1 MTAPTN
7 VEEQDRLTAVRR
19 YDVLD
24 TPPDQAFDRL
34 CALAARICNT
44 PIGLI
49 SIVDADRIWF
59 KARFGVDIDEIGRDP
74 GLCASAILQDDPW
87 IVEGARTD
95 PRTLTNPLVAGDFG
109 LQFYLGIP
117 LRTHDGHNLGTL
129 CVLDFEPRAAT
140 AREVRDLTDLASV
153 VIDEM
158 ELRLASA
165 RTIALETESRVQAES
180 LARNLQKSLVPP
192 SLPHLAGIELAAEY
206 IPANRE
212 QVGGDFYDAFQTAGG
227 FGLLVGDVRG
237 HGSEA
242 AALASRARHILRA
255 LTVYTDRSPAQILA
269 DLNVDVMRAQVH
281 DTQRHCTVALVR
293 STPDGP
299 GFTVTI
305 ALAGHPR
312 PRMLRGDGS
321 VEHIGTFGSL
331 VGHFTSASFAVANA
345 DAYLG
350 PGDTLVMYTD
360 GLVEARGSASRF
372 DEAKLDETLETLSG
386 ATAIDIA
393 QTLVAAVLAA
403 APNPRDDIAIL
414 VARCL

>member
-1 MTAPTN
+1 MAMPTN
-7 VEEQDRLTAVRR
+7 VEETERLTAVRR

-44 PIGLI
+44 PIGLV

-59 KARFGVDIDEIGRDP
+59 KARFGVDIDEIDRDP

-87 IVEGARTD
+87 IVEDARTD

-129 CVLDFEPRAAT
+129 CVLDYEPRTAT
-140 AREVRDLTDLASV
+140 DREVRDLTDLASV
-153 VIDEM
+153 VIDEL

-165 RTIALETESRVQAES
+165 RTIALEAESRVQAEN
-180 LARNLQKSLVPP
+180 LARNLQKSLMPP

-206 IPANRE
+206 IPADHER
-212 QVGGDFYDAFQTAGG
+212 VGGDFYDAFQTGDG
-227 FGLLVGDVRG
+227 FGLLVGDVSG
-237 HGSEA
+237 HGPEA
-242 AALASRARHILRA
+242 AALASKARHTLHA
-255 LTVYTDRSPAQILA
+255 LTAYTHMSPAQILA
-269 DLNVDVMRAQVH
+269 ELNVDVMRAQVH
-281 DTQRHCTVALVR
+281 DAQRHCTVALVR
-293 STPDGP
+293 STPEGP
-299 GFTVTI
+299 GFTATV

-312 PRMLRGDGS
+312 PRVLRGNGS
-321 VEHIGTFGSL
+321 VERIGTFGSL
-331 VGHFTSASFAVANA
+331 VGYFTPASFADAN
-345 DAYLG
+345 AYLG

-360 GLVEARGSASRF
+360 GLIEASGSASRF
-372 DEAKLDETLETLSG
+372 DATKLDETLETLSG

-403 APNPRDDIAIL
+403 TPNPRDDIAIL
-414 VARCL
+414 VARCG

>member
-1 MTAPTN
+1 MTVPTN
-7 VEEQDRLTAVRR
+7 VEEENRLTAVRR

-44 PIGLI
+44 PIGLVT
-49 SIVDADRIWF
+49 IVDADRIWF
-59 KARFGVDIDEIGRDP
+59 KARFGLDIEEIDRDP
-74 GLCASAILQDDPW
+74 GLCASAILQDDAW
-87 IVEGARTD
+87 IIEDARTD
-95 PRTLTNPLVAGDFG
+95 PRTLTNPLVASDFG

-129 CVLDFEPRAAT
+129 CVLDFEPRPAT
-140 AREVRDLTDLASV
+140 ASEVRNLTDLASV
-153 VIDEM
+153 VIDEL

-165 RTIALETESRVQAES
+165 RTVALEAESRIQAES
-180 LARNLQKSLVPP
+180 LARNLQKSLSPP
-192 SLPHLAGIELAAEY
+192 SLPHLACIELAAEY

-212 QVGGDFYDAFQTAGG
+212 QVGGDFYDAFQTGGG

-237 HGSEA
+237 HGPEA
-242 AALASRARHILRA
+242 AALASKARHSLRA
-255 LTVYTDRSPAQILA
+255 LTAYTDKSPAQILA
-269 DLNVDVMRAQVH
+269 DLNVDVMRVQAY

-293 STPDGP
+293 ATPEGP
-299 GFTVTI
+299 GFTATV

-312 PRMLRGDGS
+312 PRILRGDGS
-321 VEHIGTFGSL
+321 VEHIGTLGSL
-331 VGHFTSASFAVANA
+331 VGHFTPASFAVADT

-360 GLVEARGSASRF
+360 GLTEASGSSSRF

-386 ATAIDIA
+386 GTAIDIA
-393 QTLVAAVLAA
+393 QTLVATVLTA
-403 APNPRDDIAIL
+403 APYPRDDIAIL
-414 VARCL
+414 VASCL